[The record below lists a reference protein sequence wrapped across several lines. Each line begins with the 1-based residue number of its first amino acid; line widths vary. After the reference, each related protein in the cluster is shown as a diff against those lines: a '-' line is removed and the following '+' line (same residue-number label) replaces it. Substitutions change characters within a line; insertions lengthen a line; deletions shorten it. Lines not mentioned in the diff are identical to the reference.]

1 MPLVDL
7 RPRSIRYVVPA
18 VVTAFLTAI
27 PATGWA
33 DPIAIRSG
41 TGPDGASI
49 LTIVEQFR
57 TDLGGINNGNTL
69 GSQGSGRREINWDG
83 GGAAANATV
92 FSSPMTTFNSGLT
105 TRGAVFTTPGTGFE
119 ISGQPSPE
127 FGDINAT
134 YPSSFQTFSSPR
146 LFSPLGSN
154 ITDVFFFDPGT
165 NTPATVFGFGAVF
178 TDVDLMN
185 VTQLEFF
192 DALNASLGSFAVPAF
207 NNGLSFLGVTFTDS
221 IFRVRI
227 TTGNSAL
234 GPNDTALTDV
244 VALDDFIYSE
254 PTPVPE
260 PATLLLLGAGLT
272 AVAAWRRRR

>member
-127 FGDINAT
+127 FGTCEVCCWT
-134 YPSSFQTFSSPR
+134 YPSGWRGMCVRRCHASQPR
-146 LFSPLGSN
+146 IPNSKRL
-154 ITDVFFFDPGT
+154 I
-165 NTPATVFGFGAVF
+165 
-178 TDVDLMN
+178 MRC
-185 VTQLEFF
+185 ECW
-192 DALNASLGSFAVPAF
+192 LN
-207 NNGLSFLGVTFTDS
+207 
-221 IFRVRI
+221 
-227 TTGNSAL
+227 
-234 GPNDTALTDV
+234 
-244 VALDDFIYSE
+244 
-254 PTPVPE
+254 
-260 PATLLLLGAGLT
+260 
-272 AVAAWRRRR
+272 WRRDWTCGR